1 MHSVL
6 NVFCWIVCRVGTS
19 HNVLFVFSRL
29 FVTVVSCALFG
40 MSFLL
45 VSYVSVSRTVLL
57 TISHVGALCT
67 VLCVL
72 FYCLVG

>member
-1 MHSVL
+1 MCSV
-6 NVFCWIVCRVGTS
+6 G
-19 HNVLFVFSRL
+19 L
-29 FVTVVSCALFG
+29 FVTLVRRTMFYLYSVDCLSRSCALFG

-72 FYCLVG
+72 FDCLVG